1 MVLDSGSRVR
11 VQSLGFRGYMG
22 FRLRGS
28 GLKI

>member
-1 MVLDSGSRVR
+1 MLGSGFRAR